1 MTDNTAAQ
9 CYAFCSLFESE
20 ILLRLMLQNW
30 NHPFAE
36 DEAFRNGLLE
46 SATELLMTAAD
57 ESCSQI
63 FIEGLP
69 ANEMN
74 FVSAVWYVEWSSAQ
88 DDASVERNSRQRW
101 LENVRK
107 SLPSCFC
114 DTELL
119 D

>member
-1 MTDNTAAQ
+1 MTDTTAGQ
-9 CYAFCSLFESE
+9 CYALCSLFESE
-20 ILLRLMLQNW
+20 LLLRLMMQNW

-36 DEAFRNGLLE
+36 DESSRNGLLE

-57 ESCSQI
+57 DSCSQI

-69 ANEMN
+69 TNEMN

-88 DDASVERNSRQRW
+88 DDAPEERSSRQQW
-101 LENVRK
+101 LDNVRK